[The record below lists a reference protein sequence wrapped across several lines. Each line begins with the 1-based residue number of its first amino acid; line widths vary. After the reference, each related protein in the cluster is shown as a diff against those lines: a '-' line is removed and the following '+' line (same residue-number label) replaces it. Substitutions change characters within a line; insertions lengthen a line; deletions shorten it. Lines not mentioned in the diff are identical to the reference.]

1 VPFRKLFTLRKLTL
15 SIVSHGHGALLPAL
29 LSDLAALP
37 AAASLHVIVTL
48 NVPSPAFDP
57 NAFPPLV
64 IEVIRNSEPK
74 GFGANHNAAFSHRH
88 QDATWFGILNPD
100 LRLPRDPFNPLLAAA
115 EADPRL
121 ALLAPSIIG
130 LSGRPEDAIRQNLT
144 LCSLVHRTRMPR
156 VSLEVDRPAI
166 KGQPFYWLAGMFLL
180 VRSDAFHALSGFDE
194 RFFLYCEDYDL
205 CARFYVAGY
214 GLASVPEAVAVH
226 DAQRASHRSFKY
238 LAWHL
243 SSLLKVWTSRAFW
256 KVTLDRRA

>member
-1 VPFRKLFTLRKLTL
+1 LRKLTL
-15 SIVSHGHGALLPAL
+15 SIVSHGHGALLQSL

-48 NVPSPAFDP
+48 NVPCSAFDA

-64 IEVIRNSEPK
+64 IEVIRNAEPK
-74 GFGANHNAAFSHRH
+74 GFGANHNAAFSRRH
-88 QDATWFGILNPD
+88 HDASWFCVLNPD
-100 LRLPRDPFNPLLAAA
+100 LRLPRDPFNPLLDAAG
-115 EADPRL
+115 ADSRL

-130 LSGRPEDAIRQNLT
+130 PSGRPEDAIRKNLT
-144 LCSLVHRTRMPR
+144 FCSLMHRRRMPR

-180 VRSDAFHALSGFDE
+180 VRSDAFHALGGFDE

-205 CARFYVAGY
+205 CARFYAAGY

-226 DAQRASHRSFKY
+226 NAQRASHRAFKY
-238 LAWHL
+238 FIWHL